1 MRPRLSGLTPGRSPE
16 RLRQI
21 LAGYARILDMDTVN
35 VPVEVFDDN
44 RLSRSAKQLLIGIM
58 WLAAGKK
65 QLIAT
70 PKALAVAA
78 GFRARKTVM
87 AHLRDLERLGW
98 IDICPPDAA
107 TSEAGAD
114 RDTKRCAYRLSISLR
129 NPIREEKARQIGQL
143 ETDIKAA
150 PNKGEALM
158 RKVLDLVIP
167 DTEFIDN
174 YRPEFLKNP
183 MTGQC
188 LEYDRYYK
196 LGVAFE
202 FNGPQHYGPTEKYPD
217 RRDAAALRTRDL
229 VKRGLSAENGITL
242 IVVRAADLSIGA
254 ICRLAERH
262 LPVCRPRKTDL
273 YVVRLQAMLRRYVE
287 NSRCTGERPDATKA
301 ADMGQIPDRGQTRSC
316 DQAPS

>member
-1 MRPRLSGLTPGRSPE
+1 
-16 RLRQI
+16 LRQI
-21 LAGYARILDMDTVN
+21 LAGYARIRDMDTVN

-65 QLIAT
+65 QCTAT
-70 PKALAVAA
+70 PKALAAAA

-87 AHLRDLERLGW
+87 AHLMDLESLGW
-98 IDICPPDAA
+98 IDVNPPDAA

-114 RDTKRCAYRLSISLR
+114 RDTRRCAHRLSIGLR

-143 ETDIKAA
+143 ETDLNL
-150 PNKGEALM
+150 PRLQSWE
-158 RKVLDLVIP
+158 V
-167 DTEFIDN
+167 
-174 YRPEFLKNP
+174 
-183 MTGQC
+183 Q
-188 LEYDRYYK
+188 
-196 LGVAFE
+196 
-202 FNGPQHYGPTEKYPD
+202 GPTEKYPD
-217 RRDAAALRTRDL
+217 RRDATALRTRDL

-242 IVVRAADLSIGA
+242 IVVRATELSIGT

-273 YVVRLQAMLRRYVE
+273 YVVRLQAMLRRYAE
-287 NSRCTGERPDATKA
+287 NSRCARAGSDTTKA
-301 ADMGQIPDRGQTRSC
+301 PDPGQTPNRGQTGSC